1 MYLLALLFSIVHAT
15 TAAAALVRCGSHL
28 STDEVL
34 ATEAHFEA
42 HKVRALADHQA
53 GFTSYNVE
61 VHFHVI
67 NSGESP
73 AEGNVPDSQIED
85 QIAVLNEGFADTGLT
100 FTLVNTTRT
109 LNLHWFAN
117 ANSRN
122 SVDAE
127 MKRALRVGGPETL
140 NIFTVGFTSEDNAGT
155 IGYGSYP
162 TGYANN
168 PSVDGIG
175 EYSPRHSSNQLV
187 DDTALSS
194 ALVLLLAGWHGCPV
208 RRGKGANEP
217 RFQVQQPQI
226 LTQARK
232 TAIHEVGH
240 WVGLYHTF
248 QNACRPIG
256 DFVDD
261 TPSEAWEATG
271 CPIGRDSCPED
282 PGLDP
287 IHNYMDYTDDA
298 CVTHFTPGQV
308 ERLRMQ
314 LATYRGITL

>member
-34 ATEAHFEA
+34 AAEAHFEA

-73 AEGNVPDSQIED
+73 AEGNVPYDNYNHLKLPSTTPDHDTFARDAQIED

-117 ANSRN
+117 ANARN

-155 IGYGSYP
+155 IGYGTYP

-168 PSVDGIG
+168 PSVDGI
-175 EYSPRHSSNQLV
+175 
-187 DDTALSS
+187 
-194 ALVLLLAGWHGCPV
+194 VLLFSSLPGGTAAPYDEG
-208 RRGKGANEP
+208 
-217 RFQVQQPQI
+217 
-226 LTQARK
+226 K